1 MDWYTHVEKRWKPLI
16 NYNLGGIM
24 FSYLKGELVEIQE
37 EIIIVEVNGIGYEV
51 RVPLSLLDDLPPI
64 GNDIKIHTFM
74 QVREDYVGLFGFLE
88 KDDLNVFKLLITVNG
103 IGPKGALGILS
114 TISPDD
120 LRFAVLSDDVK
131 AISKAPGIGA
141 KTASKLILE
150 LKDKLKLEDAF
161 EQKLLNELEG
171 NSKKVKSEGTTSTI
185 ARKRNEA
192 IEALTVLGYSNTDA
206 AKVVRS
212 VPITEDMALEDIL
225 KICFK
230 SLM

>member
-1 MDWYTHVEKRWKPLI
+1 
-16 NYNLGGIM
+16 M

-171 NSKKVKSEGTTSTI
+171 SSKKVKSEGTTSTI
-185 ARKRNEA
+185 VRKRNEA
-192 IEALTVLGYSNTDA
+192 IEALIVLGYSNTDA

-212 VPITEDMALEDIL
+212 VSITEDMTLEDIL

>member
-1 MDWYTHVEKRWKPLI
+1 
-16 NYNLGGIM
+16 M
-24 FSYLKGELVEIQE
+24 FSYLRGELVEIQE

-212 VPITEDMALEDIL
+212 VPIAEDMTLEDIL